1 MERTLADHRDKVPE
15 AEAATIE
22 GRIME
27 LRQSVEGADVA
38 DIRAKTDALQ
48 EASRTLADAIYAQAT
63 AQAQSQPS
71 GDANGAGS
79 EDEVV
84 EDADFEVI
92 DEEEATRQS

>member
-1 MERTLADHRDKVPE
+1 MERTLSEHRDKVDE
-15 AEAATIE
+15 ANASTIE

-27 LRQSVEGADVA
+27 LRQAVEGTDVA

-63 AQAQSQPS
+63 AQAASQPS
-71 GDANGAGS
+71 GDGAGA
-79 EDEVV
+79 EDEDV

-92 DEEEATRQS
+92 DEEEAKKS